1 VQKEQHRTRAIT
13 AADSN
18 PLLDAAKPHRLKRI
32 NSRRDC
38 DRARRTDLML
48 TNRPPTKQRAHGNEQ
63 ESNSAGEGAL
73 EHASGQMGR
82 IVGFDCALFATEL
95 VENQID
101 LGVVA
106 AVFALVVQAPVVGD
120 IRNVECLAAFR

>member
-1 VQKEQHRTRAIT
+1 MSCLPRGASRA
-13 AADSN
+13 
-18 PLLDAAKPHRLKRI
+18 LKYL
-32 NSRRDC
+32 DC

-48 TNRPPTKQRAHGNEQ
+48 TNRSPTKQRAHGNEQ
-63 ESNSAGEGAL
+63 ESNRVEEGAL